1 MANKFKTREE
11 WLAYVTNE
19 SRPAFKTAGFP
30 IPKQVRFSIGFTSS
44 GARGRAIGECWTPK
58 ASADSHAEI
67 FIKPTESVPDRVGG
81 ILWHELVHAAVGNE
95 HGHKGDF
102 KKAINAL
109 GFEGKATHALPS
121 EATMRKALRPILKRA
136 GKLPHASL
144 DTMVTTRKK
153 QPTRLLKAQCPE
165 CGYVVR
171 VTGKWLQEVGL
182 PYCGDLSHGRMVC
195 EDFDGADMDEP
206 EDEE

>member
-1 MANKFKTREE
+1 MPKKFKTREE
-11 WLAYVTNE
+11 WLAYVTEE
-19 SRPAFKTAGFP
+19 SRPVFKAAGFP
-30 IPKQVRFSIGFTSS
+30 VPKQVRFSIGFTSA
-44 GARGRAIGECWTPK
+44 GARGNRIGECWQSV
-58 ASADSHAEI
+58 ASADKHAEI
-67 FIKPTESVPDRVGG
+67 FIKPTESKPDVVGG
-81 ILWHELVHAAVGNE
+81 ILWHELVHAATPG

-102 KKAINAL
+102 RKACNAL
-109 GFEGKATHALPS
+109 GFEGKMPHALPS
-121 EATMRKALRPILKRA
+121 EATMRKVLRPILKRA

-144 DTMVTTRKK
+144 DTMTTTRKK

-171 VTGKWLQEVGL
+171 VTSKWLQEVGL

-195 EDFDGADMDEP
+195 EDFDAEDMDEP